1 MRRAARSVHLAQL
14 KVLGLERFLDLGLPV
29 PRRVLLLQLLLLRGR
44 RRAGGQAVQHLS
56 DVEFPHGLGGVP
68 RSPGGEVRGVPR
80 RGGTSPGR
88 GQLRPRTRRSGTECE
103 CEGKEVAGEK
113 QKIIRTGYTAT
124 RKPRP
129 PEPRA
134 ATPLPPRPP
143 LLAAAAVAPLQ
154 PPPPPPTRSAARR
167 HSSGGG
173 APSPLRPASPGGG
186 LTLRRAAAPARLRRR
201 RVHGPRP
208 RRPPGPR
215 SSSAL
220 PPAPASPLP
229 GGRRLSVRR
238 RRRRSA
244 SLPLPAGR
252 RTQGARGGSP
262 RSPPRSS
269 EAGSARPR
277 SFRAPAALLRLR
289 RRPRSR
295 PAAPSR
301 LTGRLGTRH
310 QRPLGGSAAAA
321 VTAPAAAVAAAGPRR
336 SWAAEHAHRS
346 YPPPPPPP
354 EWSWGLNYPLRK
366 SQTVAKFLP
375 SQSPCQRMQL
385 LFLQL
390 GE

>member
-220 PPAPASPLP
+220 PPAPASPPP

-244 SLPLPAGR
+244 SLPL
-252 RTQGARGGSP
+252 
-262 RSPPRSS
+262 
-269 EAGSARPR
+269 
-277 SFRAPAALLRLR
+277 
-289 RRPRSR
+289 
-295 PAAPSR
+295 
-301 LTGRLGTRH
+301 
-310 QRPLGGSAAAA
+310 SAAARRPSHA
-321 VTAPAAAVAAAGPRR
+321 GRPGWVPALSASLLRGWLSPPSLLQSPGCPPQA
-336 SWAAEHAHRS
+336 
-346 YPPPPPPP
+346 PPPPALPPGRSLSP
-354 EWSWGLNYPLRK
+354 DRAPRHTAPTPARGISSSRGYSPGRGGGGSWA
-366 SQTVAKFLP
+366 SAE
-375 SQSPCQRMQL
+375 
-385 LFLQL
+385 L
-390 GE
+390 GC